1 MRRSVVLSGVAA
13 SLVLS
18 ACGKPAPPPTDAA
31 LIAAYGAHKAEFQ
44 AVVTEFEHAPGLQSV
59 TLTDAGGMPRPPKV
73 LPAGADPAQAERMA
87 GALRA
92 IGAKSAAAGSVSP
105 DPGAS
110 LAVRFAYLSPKRWGS
125 KAVKGIVYDRTAS
138 PQDRVPDT
146 DAFARRGEKAKY
158 LYVERQI
165 EGDWYIYQWLD

>member
-1 MRRSVVLSGVAA
+1 MKRSVVLSGVAA
-13 SLVLS
+13 SLLLA

-31 LIAAYGAHKAEFQ
+31 LISTFASHRGEFQ
-44 AVVTEFEHAPGLQSV
+44 AAVAAFEHAPGLQSV
-59 TLTDAGGMPRPPKV
+59 TLRDQGGKPGAPKV
-73 LPAGADPAQAERMA
+73 QPEGADPATASQLAAILRDV
-87 GALRA
+87 GAR
-92 IGAKSAAAGSVSP
+92 SVAAGSTNA

-110 LAVRFAYLSPKRWGS
+110 LAVRFAYLAPKRWGS

>member
-1 MRRSVVLSGVAA
+1 MKRSVVLSGVAA
-13 SLVLS
+13 SLVLA
-18 ACGKPAPPPTDAA
+18 ACGKLAPPPTDAA
-31 LIAAYGAHKAEFQ
+31 LMATFAGHRGEFLAAVDA
-44 AVVTEFEHAPGLQSV
+44 FEHRPGLQSV
-59 TLTDAGGMPRPPKV
+59 TLRDRNGKTDAPKV
-73 LPAGADPAQAERMA
+73 EPQSADPATAGRLAAILRNVGARSVSA
-87 GALRA
+87 GAT
-92 IGAKSAAAGSVSP
+92 SA

-110 LAVRFAYLSPKRWGS
+110 LAVRFAYLAPKRWGS